1 MTRRAPRRANDSEQ
15 EDEVDDEAL
24 HSWSKDT
31 SRTSNTRRGR
41 TCKPESPT
49 DLRRP
54 HTVALVREREEKNR
68 WERDARLR
76 GSRKPLGPFPNQGK
90 NLVRNV

>member
-1 MTRRAPRRANDSEQ
+1 MTRRAPDRRPAASKKTKSTTKHCTHGI
-15 EDEVDDEAL
+15 EDM
-24 HSWSKDT
+24 

-41 TCKPESPT
+41 TCEPESPT

-76 GSRKPLGPFPNQGK
+76 GIRKPLGPFPNQGK
-90 NLVRNV
+90 NLV